1 MTATITIIPTQKQNV
16 SELVG
21 SVWRVVKSHPMLFFV
36 IPLVTSW
43 LSEQAV
49 QNAAPFGVSALWLS
63 ILFTL
68 FVGIAL
74 NFAQLTV
81 VRSYETGHDVSLKRI
96 FENRRGGFVNF
107 MGFNGRGLANCCRD
121 ACAYRPWNLPA
132 IQIQVCINGS
142 GV

>member
-1 MTATITIIPTQKQNV
+1 
-16 SELVG
+16 
-21 SVWRVVKSHPMLFFV
+21 MLFFV

-74 NFAQLTV
+74 NFALT
-81 VRSYETGHDVSLKRI
+81 SLLFGHMRLVTMFL
-96 FENRRGGFVNF
+96 
-107 MGFNGRGLANCCRD
+107 
-121 ACAYRPWNLPA
+121 
-132 IQIQVCINGS
+132 
-142 GV
+142 